1 MNIKQ
6 NAIKDTTN
14 EFRYF
19 LESRFVRVNRLCV
32 SVYSNHDNNAKKRLK
47 AKRCYQLKD
56 ITKNYD
62 VFINLNFFI
71 IQQLIPI

>member
-6 NAIKDTTN
+6 KAIKDTTN

-19 LESRFVRVNRLCV
+19 LDSRFVRVNRLCV

-47 AKRCYQLKD
+47 AKR
-56 ITKNYD
+56 
-62 VFINLNFFI
+62 
-71 IQQLIPI
+71 